1 MADKVNVALAEKE
14 PSSFRLISALAMAGL
29 ISGIVLVAT
38 FVYTNPLILA
48 NKEAALQRAIF
59 RVLPDCASYE
69 TLHLEAG
76 KLVVKIST
84 PGSEEKEKEDAVI
97 YAGYNEDREL
107 VGFAVPG
114 SEPGFQ
120 DIISVIFG
128 YDGNSEKIIGFEVLD
143 SKETPGLGDKIFK
156 DTEFQTN
163 FKALSVKPEMLIV
176 KKGKKN
182 NPNEVQAI
190 TGATISSKAVVKL
203 LNNTISQW
211 DEPIAMYLEENNLKA
226 LGAND

>member
-1 MADKVNVALAEKE
+1 MADKENVAIAENE

-59 RVLPDCASYE
+59 KVLPDCASYE

-120 DIISVIFG
+120 DIITAIFG

-143 SKETPGLGDKIFK
+143 SKETPGLGDKI
-156 DTEFQTN
+156 EVA
-163 FKALSVKPEMLIV
+163 KADWIKGFNGLSVANRNAQQWAV
-176 KKGKKN
+176 KKDGG
-182 NPNEVQAI
+182 EFDQFS
-190 TGATISSKAVVKL
+190 GATITPRAVVRAVHQGL
-203 LNNTISQW
+203 LYFKQHQSEIL
-211 DEPIAMYLEENNLKA
+211 DIKPKEEVKH
-226 LGAND
+226 G